1 MEITADRAIAITG
14 ATNWATVAAEYPA
27 EVAAIGD
34 GLLAGDPLA
43 DAVIEE
49 LFAHPRLTWQ
59 QVIDALDRPDELTGL
74 PPALR
79 QFLQTASRRPDWFDP
94 ALADAGAQ
102 AWWRFGTLQSSALYQ
117 SLIYGYQARGFTR
130 PLIETGRLTEGT
142 WDRVQSTARWVALA
156 TAPGMMAPGAAG
168 WTETMRIRLVHAMV
182 RHHLY
187 AEGWNDDELGV
198 PINQT
203 YGQLT
208 ITAGFL
214 VLPMRVAKD
223 FGIRYSGAELAA
235 ITHLWRWIGW
245 VMGVD
250 EKLLPRSFAD
260 ARRTFEIS
268 RRFQMRP
275 DDDSKT
281 LVRALLDDGFRVDLG
296 LPGPL
301 GPAVDWAARPLL
313 RTLFSSVSTRW
324 VEPETARGMGLR
336 ATPLHHVVDLAR
348 PVVWMRELTRATG
361 LLGSERR
368 VARRELRLVTG
379 RLGMDLSDPVPA
391 VRRSAAGTEPQ
402 ETVA

>member
-1 MEITADRAIAITG
+1 MDIDDDLAMAITG
-14 ATNWATVAAEYPA
+14 ASNWRSVAADYPD
-27 EVAAIGD
+27 EVGAIGR
-34 GLLAGDPLA
+34 GLLAGDPAA

-49 LFAHPRLTWQ
+49 MFASRRLTWQ
-59 QVIDALDRPDELTGL
+59 QITDALERPDALTGL

-79 QFLQTASRRPDWFDP
+79 SFLRLAGDPPVWFD
-94 ALADAGAQ
+94 ADLADAGAK

-130 PLIETGRLTEGT
+130 PLVETGRLTEGT

-168 WTETMRIRLVHAMV
+168 WVETMRIRLVHAMV

-187 AEGWNDDELGV
+187 ANGWNEAELGV

-214 VLPMRVAKD
+214 VLPMRVARD
-223 FGIRYSGAELAA
+223 FGIRYSDAELAA

-250 EKLLPRSFAD
+250 DELLPRSFAD

-268 RRFQMRP
+268 RRFRMQP
-275 DDDSKT
+275 NDDSRV
-281 LVRALLDDGFRVDLG
+281 LVRALLDDGFRVDVG
-296 LPGPL
+296 LPGPI
-301 GPAVDWAARPLL
+301 GPALHWVARPVL
-313 RTLFSSVSTRW
+313 RTLFASVSTRW
-324 VEPETARGMGLR
+324 VEPEVAREMGLR
-336 ATPLHHVVDLAR
+336 VTPLHHLVDLAR
-348 PVVWMRELTRATG
+348 PMVRLRELTRATG
-361 LLGSERR
+361 LLGSETA

-379 RLGMDLSDPVPA
+379 RLGMDLTAPTD
-391 VRRSAAGTEPQ
+391 Q